1 MKVKIMKKKETKAA
15 KPAEPEVSLKK
26 RVTIAQNVSCEMEE
40 RKSIFIG
47 HAAPIRSEEEAR
59 MFIEAKRKEY
69 HDATHNVYAYML
81 NGGAIARYYDDGEP
95 QGTAGMP
102 VLNVLKMSGA
112 CDLCV
117 VVTRYFGGILLGA
130 GGLVRAYGAAAKN
143 AVDAAGLAVFEQYA
157 LMKIVVTYSDYQ
169 RLTVALAKLGA
180 SEYHCD
186 FGENVTVLC
195 AIEAAR
201 AEEVAVTVSE
211 MTYGKGKFTVLGY
224 EERASRVK

>member
-1 MKVKIMKKKETKAA
+1 MKKKDSRENRA
-15 KPAEPEVSLKK
+15 KEPETVLKK
-26 RVTIAQNVSCEMEE
+26 RVTLAQTVSSEMEE

-47 HAAPIRSEEEAR
+47 HAAPVRSEAEAR
-59 MFIEAKRKEY
+59 AFIDAKKKEF

-81 NGGAIARYYDDGEP
+81 NDGALARYSDDGEP

-130 GGLVRAYGAAAKN
+130 GGLVRAYGAAAKL
-143 AVDAAGLAVFEQYA
+143 AIDDAGLAVYEPYA
-157 LMKIVVTYSDYQ
+157 VMKIAVTYSDYQ

-180 SEYHCD
+180 TEDHCE

-195 AIEAAR
+195 AIEAPR
-201 AEEVAVTVSE
+201 TEEVAVTVSE
-211 MTYGKGKFTVLGY
+211 MTYGKGKFEIIGY
-224 EERASRVK
+224 EERASRMK

>member
-1 MKVKIMKKKETKAA
+1 MKKKDNKETKNR
-15 KPAEPEVSLKK
+15 EPEAAVKK
-26 RVTIAQNVSCEMEE
+26 RVTLANAVSCEMEE
-40 RKSIFIG
+40 RKSLFIG
-47 HAAPIRSEEEAR
+47 HATPVSSEEEAR
-59 MFIEAKRKEY
+59 AFIEAKRKEF

-81 NGGAIARYYDDGEP
+81 ADGAIARYSDDGEP

-102 VLNVLKMSGA
+102 MLNVLKMSGA

-130 GGLVRAYGAAAKN
+130 GGLVRAYSAAAKM
-143 AVDAAGLAVFEQYA
+143 AIDAAGLAVFEPYA
-157 LMKIVVTYSDYQ
+157 IMEIVVTYSDYQ
-169 RLTVALAKLGA
+169 RLTVALEKLGA
-180 SEYHCD
+180 SEDHCE

-211 MTYGKGKFTVLGY
+211 MTYGKGRFTLIGH
-224 EERASRVK
+224 EERASKVK

>member
-1 MKVKIMKKKETKAA
+1 MKKKDSKEKDNKA
-15 KPAEPEVSLKK
+15 KEPEVAVKK
-26 RVTIAQNVSCEMEE
+26 RVTLASTVSSEMEE
-40 RKSIFIG
+40 RKSLFIG

-59 MFIEAKRKEY
+59 AFIDAKTKEF

-81 NGGAIARYYDDGEP
+81 NDGALARYSDDGEP

-130 GGLVRAYGAAAKN
+130 GGLVRAYSAAAKL
-143 AVDAAGLAVFEQYA
+143 AIDDAGLAVFEPYA
-157 LMKIVVTYSDYQ
+157 IMRIEVTYSDYQ
-169 RLTVALAKLGA
+169 RLTVALEKLGA
-180 SEYHCD
+180 SEDSCD

-195 AIEAAR
+195 AIEAPR
-201 AEEVAVTVSE
+201 ADEVAVTVSE
-211 MTYGKGKFTVLGY
+211 MTYGKGKFDVIGY
-224 EERASRVK
+224 EERASRIN

>member
-1 MKVKIMKKKETKAA
+1 MKKKETKAA

-81 NGGAIARYYDDGEP
+81 NDGAIARYYDDGEP

-169 RLTVALAKLGA
+169 RLTIALAKLGA
-180 SEYHCD
+180 SEDLCD
-186 FGENVTVLC
+186 FGENVTVMA
-195 AIEAAR
+195 AIEAGR
-201 AEEVAVTVSE
+201 ADEVAKTVSE
-211 MTYGKGKFTVLGY
+211 MTYGKGKFTITGY
-224 EERASRVK
+224 EERASRV

>member
-1 MKVKIMKKKETKAA
+1 MKRKNDNTS
-15 KPAEPEVSLKK
+15 KPKEPEVSLKK
-26 RVTIAQNVSCEMEE
+26 RVTLAGSVSCEMEE

-47 HAAPIRSEEEAR
+47 HAAPVRSEEEAR
-59 MFIEAKRKEY
+59 AFIEAKRKEY
-69 HDATHNVYAYML
+69 YDATHNVYAYML
-81 NGGAIARYYDDGEP
+81 NDGAVARYYDDGEP

-102 VLNVLKMSGA
+102 VLNVVKMSGA

-143 AVDAAGLAVFEQYA
+143 AIDAAGLAVFEPYA
-157 LMKIVVTYSDYQ
+157 VMKIVVTYSDYQ

-180 SEYHCD
+180 SEDHCD
-186 FGENVTVLC
+186 FGENVTVLS

-201 AEEVAVTVSE
+201 AEEVEKTVSE
-211 MTYGKGKFTVLGY
+211 MTYGKGRFVITGY
-224 EERASRVK
+224 EERASGVR

>member
-1 MKVKIMKKKETKAA
+1 MKKKETKAA

-157 LMKIVVTYSDYQ
+157 LMKIIVTYSDYQ
-169 RLTVALAKLGA
+169 RLTIALAKLGA
-180 SEYHCD
+180 SEDLCD
-186 FGENVTVLC
+186 FGENVTVMA
-195 AIEAAR
+195 AIEAGR
-201 AEEVAVTVSE
+201 ADEVAKTVSE
-211 MTYGKGKFTVLGY
+211 MTYGKGEFTITGY
-224 EERASRVK
+224 EERASRV

>member
-1 MKVKIMKKKETKAA
+1 MKKKDTKAA
-15 KPAEPEVSLKK
+15 KSAEPEVSLKK

-81 NGGAIARYYDDGEP
+81 NDGAIARYYDDGEP

-143 AVDAAGLAVFEQYA
+143 AIDAAGLAVFEQYA
-157 LMKIVVTYSDYQ
+157 LMKIGVTYSDYQ
-169 RLTVALAKLGA
+169 RLTIALAKLGA
-180 SEYHCD
+180 SEDHCD
-186 FGENVTVLC
+186 FGENVTVMA
-195 AIEAAR
+195 AIEAGR
-201 AEEVAVTVSE
+201 AEEVAKTVSE
-211 MTYGKGKFTVLGY
+211 MTYGKGKFAVIGY
-224 EERASRVK
+224 EERASRV